1 MNSSTSFLRVILA
14 LLSIMLCSLYAW
26 IYFTDM
32 SPATNLLLG
41 IGGGVAVTLLCI
53 GLENV
58 CRSHH
63 LHKLL
68 VALLGIALGT
78 IIATSIIEVVSL
90 TFGELPPAATTPIR
104 GLIALVSIVL
114 SFLFIQKSA
123 DEFAVSIPFVRFK
136 PLAEKSKEI
145 IIDASILQDSRLIDL
160 SNSGILDRRL
170 VLPRFVLKEI
180 QQQMESPDE
189 NIRYRAK
196 KALETVK
203 RLESNADLQL
213 SIVDTDFPE
222 THEQQ
227 TKLIRLAKYLGANIF
242 TADINRVQQAQYDG
256 LRVINI
262 HSLSNALKPLTQNG
276 ETISIKIQRY
286 GKEPLQG
293 VGYLD
298 DGTMVV
304 VNGASKDLDKTIR
317 AQVLSVKHTS
327 SGRMIFCNAVEDES
341 LEKEST
347 LV

>member
-1 MNSSTSFLRVILA
+1 MSSSTSFLRIVLTLISIA
-14 LLSIMLCSLYAW
+14 LCTLYSQIFFEYASLP
-26 IYFTDM
+26 T
-32 SPATNLLLG
+32 TLLLG
-41 IGGGVAVTLLCI
+41 IGGGLGISLLCI
-53 GLENV
+53 GLENL

-68 VALLGIALGT
+68 IALMGIVLGT
-78 IIATSIIEVVSL
+78 FV
-90 TFGELPPAATTPIR
+90 ATTLLDLFS
-104 GLIALVSIVL
+104 LIFNDFSPLATTAIKGIVTLFSIVL
-114 SFLFIQKSA
+114 SFLFIQRSS
-123 DEFAVSIPFVRFK
+123 DEFAVSIPYVRFK
-136 PLAEKSKEI
+136 PIAEKSKEI
-145 IIDASILQDSRLIDL
+145 LIDGSILQDSRLIDL

-170 VLPRFVLKEI
+170 ILPRFVLKDL
-180 QQQMESPDE
+180 QQQLESSDE

-196 KALETVK
+196 KGIELAK

-213 SIVDTDFPE
+213 RIVDTDFPE
-222 THEQQ
+222 AHDQQ

-262 HSLSNALKPLTQNG
+262 HALSNALKPLTQNG
-276 ETISIKIQRY
+276 EVISIKIQRY

-304 VNGASKDLDKTIR
+304 VNGASKDLDKTIK

-327 SGRMIFCNAVEDES
+327 SGRMIFCNAVEDEAEEREIS
-341 LEKEST
+341 L
-347 LV
+347 V

>member
-1 MNSSTSFLRVILA
+1 MSSSTSFLRIVLTLISIA
-14 LLSIMLCSLYAW
+14 LCTLYSQIFFENASLP
-26 IYFTDM
+26 T
-32 SPATNLLLG
+32 TLLLG
-41 IGGGVAVTLLCI
+41 IGGGLGISLLCI
-53 GLENV
+53 GLENL

-68 VALLGIALGT
+68 IALMGIVLGT
-78 IIATSIIEVVSL
+78 FV
-90 TFGELPPAATTPIR
+90 ATTLLDLFS
-104 GLIALVSIVL
+104 LIFNDFSPLATTAIKGIVTLFSIVL
-114 SFLFIQKSA
+114 SFLFIQRSS
-123 DEFAVSIPFVRFK
+123 DEFAVSIPYVRFK
-136 PLAEKSKEI
+136 PIAEKSKEI
-145 IIDASILQDSRLIDL
+145 LIDGSILQDSRLIDL

-170 VLPRFVLKEI
+170 ILPRFVLKDL
-180 QQQMESPDE
+180 QQQLESSDE

-196 KALETVK
+196 KGIELAK

-213 SIVDTDFPE
+213 RIVDTDFPE
-222 THEQQ
+222 AHDQQ

-262 HSLSNALKPLTQNG
+262 HALSNALKPLTQNG
-276 ETISIKIQRY
+276 EVISIKIQRY

-304 VNGASKDLDKTIR
+304 VNGASKDLDKTIK

-327 SGRMIFCNAVEDES
+327 SGRMIFCNAVEDEAEEREIS
-341 LEKEST
+341 L
-347 LV
+347 V

>member
-242 TADINRVQQAQYDG
+242 TACLLY
-256 LRVINI
+256 
-262 HSLSNALKPLTQNG
+262 
-276 ETISIKIQRY
+276 
-286 GKEPLQG
+286 
-293 VGYLD
+293 
-298 DGTMVV
+298 
-304 VNGASKDLDKTIR
+304 
-317 AQVLSVKHTS
+317 TS
-327 SGRMIFCNAVEDES
+327 PSPRD
-341 LEKEST
+341 
-347 LV
+347 

>member
-1 MNSSTSFLRVILA
+1 MNSSTTFLRIVLS
-14 LLSIMLCSLYAW
+14 LLSILLCTTYVRLFLETSSL
-26 IYFTDM
+26 
-32 SPATNLLLG
+32 ATTLLLG
-41 IGGGVAVTLLCI
+41 LSGGLAITLICI
-53 GLENV
+53 GLENL
-58 CRSHH
+58 CRTHH
-63 LHKLL
+63 LNKLL

-78 IIATSIIEVVSL
+78 AVAASIIGVITL
-90 TFGELPPAATTPIR
+90 TFTDIPDATLIPIKAF
-104 GLIALVSIVL
+104 IALFSIVL
-114 SFLFIQKSA
+114 SFLFIQRSSE
-123 DEFAVSIPFVRFK
+123 EFAVSIPYIRFK
-136 PLAEKSKEI
+136 PLSEKSKEI
-145 IIDASILQDSRLIDL
+145 IIDGTILQDSRLIDL

-170 VLPRFVLKEI
+170 ILPRFVLKDL
-180 QQQMESPDE
+180 QTQLESPDE
-189 NIRYRAK
+189 AVRFRAK
-196 KALETVK
+196 KCIETAK

-213 SIVDTDFPE
+213 TIVDTDFPE
-222 THEQQ
+222 TQDQQ
-227 TKLIRLAKYLGANIF
+227 AKLIRLAKYLGANIF

-276 ETISIKIQRY
+276 ELISIKIQRY

-327 SGRMIFCNAVEDES
+327 SGRMIFCNALEEES
-341 LEKEST
+341 LERETS